1 MTTVK
6 ELTNYLKNIKEEL
19 QDKEIFIRSDNG
31 LLMPPEIKF
40 QLKDN
45 PIAKTKENV
54 EHLLLM

>member
-31 LLMPPEIKF
+31 LLMPPEIKYA
-40 QLKDN
+40 LKDN
-45 PIAKTKENV
+45 PIDKTKENV